1 MDKAFENQSLL
12 KDIQDIDDMLNQYR
26 RSGLINREK
35 VISKIREL
43 RVTNKD
49 IGKVTMATLPF
60 NFVPF
65 SAASNDQLAGE
76 LNAYKLFCKRIIC
89 VISRRIPI
97 PTLKWI
103 GKSKVINHHQ
113 ELPFLVFENDE
124 NLLPGA
130 VSMSQFIDTI
140 KEL

>member
-49 IGKVTMATLPF
+49 IGKATMATLPF

-76 LNAYKLFCKRIIC
+76 LNAYKLI
-89 VISRRIPI
+89 
-97 PTLKWI
+97 L
-103 GKSKVINHHQ
+103 Q
-113 ELPFLVFENDE
+113 ENYLRNKQE
-124 NLLPGA
+124 
-130 VSMSQFIDTI
+130 DTHADA
-140 KEL
+140 

>member
-1 MDKAFENQSLL
+1 MDKEFENQSLM

-49 IGKVTMATLPF
+49 IGKATMATLLF

-76 LNAYKLFCKRIIC
+76 LNAYKLI
-89 VISRRIPI
+89 
-97 PTLKWI
+97 L
-103 GKSKVINHHQ
+103 Q
-113 ELPFLVFENDE
+113 ENYLRNKQE
-124 NLLPGA
+124 
-130 VSMSQFIDTI
+130 DTHTDA
-140 KEL
+140 